1 MIKQVLLSFALLLL
15 NPIFSQTPGES
26 IDLESIIGFEVA
38 EVTDANLTSL
48 GMKPTTG
55 ARGVKLIHM
64 GPKIIKSKTYTS
76 MGPGV
81 EGDILTQIQIT
92 NNFGKIF
99 EQRAIFGLKDFC
111 NVLIQYKEKGGNY
124 HIIAIAEKTHNDKTR
139 HYVINI
145 TSLNSVF
152 LTQYVQSIDKPAIV
166 AENKKLKSE
175 VFEEKPALNIL
186 SILGFEVTHATNE
199 ELQIAGQNPTIGEG
213 GVKLVNMGYKL
224 TVAAGSYQDGKS
236 PQGDILTHM
245 ILSNKW
251 GKLVDI
257 HPIKDLKDF
266 YTTLIQYKQREGKYT
281 VLVRTFEKV
290 PASPVAM
297 IGMMGGG
304 GPVSTSHKYNINILE
319 LNVAQLYEY
328 VSNLDQL
335 KKVEEK
341 PKAETKPKN
350 DISAKNTKRNS
361 EEEEESKDIYASN
374 VDFDKPGKFYAII
387 IGASNYSDPGIPDL
401 DSLPIKDAMALKKV
415 LSQKYIFDKENI
427 KALYNPT
434 RRDIVI
440 AFAEMSKKITSED
453 NLLIFYA
460 GHGHYEKESDL
471 GYWLPVDAEV
481 GNPSNW
487 LYND

>member
-48 GMKPTTG
+48 GMNPTAG
-55 ARGVKLIHM
+55 ARGVKLTHL

-145 TSLNSVF
+145 TGLNSVF

-166 AENKKLKSE
+166 TDNKKLKSE

-186 SILGFEVTHATNE
+186 SIVGFEVTHATNE
-199 ELQIAGQNPTIGEG
+199 ELQIAGQNPTMGEG

-224 TVAAGSYQDGKS
+224 TVAAGSYQDGKA
-236 PQGDILTHM
+236 PQGDILTHIFLM
-245 ILSNKW
+245 NKW
-251 GKLVDI
+251 GKQIDN
-257 HPIKDLKDF
+257 HPIKNLKDF
-266 YTTLIQYKQREGKYT
+266 YNTLIQYKQREGKYT
-281 VLVRTFEKV
+281 VGRE
-290 PASPVAM
+290 
-297 IGMMGGG
+297 
-304 GPVSTSHKYNINILE
+304 H
-319 LNVAQLYEY
+319 
-328 VSNLDQL
+328 L
-335 KKVEEK
+335 KTT
-341 PKAETKPKN
+341 PKSSCN
-350 DISAKNTKRNS
+350 DRNDGRC
-361 EEEEESKDIYASN
+361 KQC
-374 VDFDKPGKFYAII
+374 FYF
-387 IGASNYSDPGIPDL
+387 S
-401 DSLPIKDAMALKKV
+401 
-415 LSQKYIFDKENI
+415 
-427 KALYNPT
+427 
-434 RRDIVI
+434 
-440 AFAEMSKKITSED
+440 
-453 NLLIFYA
+453 
-460 GHGHYEKESDL
+460 
-471 GYWLPVDAEV
+471 
-481 GNPSNW
+481 
-487 LYND
+487 